1 MHYQE
6 KLFST
11 NPHKKQQI
19 CCATTVFY
27 LASLLVALIKA
38 ELAMHKA
45 FVHISTY
52 HPKLEESP
60 G

>member
-1 MHYQE
+1 M
-6 KLFST
+6 KST
-11 NPHKKQQI
+11 NALPGK
-19 CCATTVFY
+19 TVFNQSSPVAATVLY
-27 LASLLVALIKA
+27 LASLIVALIKA